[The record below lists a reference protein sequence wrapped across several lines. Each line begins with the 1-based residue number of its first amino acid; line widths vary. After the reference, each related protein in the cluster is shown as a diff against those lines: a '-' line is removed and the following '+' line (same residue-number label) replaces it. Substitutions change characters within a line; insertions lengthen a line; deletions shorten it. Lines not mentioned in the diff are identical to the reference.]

1 MLESPLRSIAYSNV
15 TDVIVLARNTVTNA
29 EASGVFCWNVATWEL
44 REAVNETAGWYADD
58 VDEFEKAGLNKIPGT
73 LVNAPMVARSP
84 VRFECEYYSTLR
96 LPGNPPMGTVD
107 VVIGKVVGIHI
118 DEAVLTEG
126 KIDLGKVMPIA
137 RCGYFE
143 YAVIRGDAIFEMI
156 IPGDPK
162 LLVGL
167 EGNAKQA
174 KEMNAEKD
182 GKKAIAAVA
191 QDRDGSD

>member
-1 MLESPLRSIAYSNV
+1 
-15 TDVIVLARNTVTNA
+15 
-29 EASGVFCWNVATWEL
+29 VATWEL

-58 VDEFEKAGLNKIPGT
+58 VDEFEKAGLEKIQGT

-84 VRFECEYYSTLR
+84 IRFECEYYSTLR

-107 VVIGKVVGIHI
+107 VVVGRVVGIHI

-126 KIDLGKVMPIA
+126 KIDIGKVMPIA

-162 LLVGL
+162 LLIGL

-174 KEMNAEKD
+174 KEMNGEKD
-182 GKKAIAAVA
+182 EKRAVAAVE

>member
-1 MLESPLRSIAYSNV
+1 V
-15 TDVIVLARNTVTNA
+15 
-29 EASGVFCWNVATWEL
+29 
-44 REAVNETAGWYADD
+44 ADD
-58 VDEFEKAGLNKIPGT
+58 VDEFEKAGLEKIQGT

-84 VRFECEYYSTLR
+84 IRFECEYYSTLR

-107 VVIGKVVGIHI
+107 VVVGRVVGIHI

-126 KIDLGKVMPIA
+126 KIDIGKVMPIA

-162 LLVGL
+162 LLIGL

-174 KEMNAEKD
+174 KEMNGEKD
-182 GKKAIAAVA
+182 EKRAVAAVE

>member
-1 MLESPLRSIAYSNV
+1 MQNITACIRRSNTSLYN
-15 TDVIVLARNTVTNA
+15 RNTVTNA
-29 EASGVFCWNVATWEL
+29 ESSGVFCWNIATWEL
-44 REAVNETAGWYADD
+44 REAVNQTAEWFTDD
-58 VDEFEKAGLNKIPGT
+58 VDEFEKAGLDKIPGT

-84 VRFECEYYSTLR
+84 IRFECEYYSTLR

-107 VVIGKVVGIHI
+107 VVIGKVIGIHI

-143 YAVIRGDAIFEMI
+143 YAVIRGDAVFEMI

-162 LLVGL
+162 ALVGL
-167 EGNAKQA
+167 EGNAKKA
-174 KEMNAEKD
+174 KEMNGEKD
-182 GKKAIAAVA
+182 GEKAMLAVG
-191 QDRDGSD
+191 QTKSD

>member
-1 MLESPLRSIAYSNV
+1 
-15 TDVIVLARNTVTNA
+15 VTNA

-44 REAVNETAGWYADD
+44 REAVNQTAAFYTDD
-58 VDEFEKAGLNKIPGT
+58 VDEFKEAGLEKIQGT

-84 VRFECEYYSTLR
+84 IRFECKYYSTLR

-107 VVIGKVVGIHI
+107 VVIGRVVGIHI

-143 YAVIRGDAIFEMI
+143 YAVIRSDAVFEMI

-162 LLVGL
+162 LLIGL

-174 KEMNAEKD
+174 KEIHAEQSE
-182 GKKAIAAVA
+182 KKVASVVA
-191 QDRDGSD
+191 QGKDGSD

>member
-1 MLESPLRSIAYSNV
+1 
-15 TDVIVLARNTVTNA
+15 
-29 EASGVFCWNVATWEL
+29 VFCWNVATWEL

-58 VDEFEKAGLNKIPGT
+58 VDEFEKAGLEKVQGT

-84 VRFECEYYSTLR
+84 IRFECEYYSTLR

-107 VVIGKVVGIHI
+107 VVVGRVVGIHI

-126 KIDLGKVMPIA
+126 KIDIGKVMPIA

-162 LLVGL
+162 LLIGL

-174 KEMNAEKD
+174 KEMNGEKD
-182 GKKAIAAVA
+182 EKKAVAAIA

>member
-1 MLESPLRSIAYSNV
+1 
-15 TDVIVLARNTVTNA
+15 VTNA
-29 EASGVFCWNVATWEL
+29 EASGMFCWNVATWEL
-44 REAVNETAGWYADD
+44 REAVNQTAAFYTDD
-58 VDEFEKAGLNKIPGT
+58 VDEFKEAGLEKIQGT
-73 LVNAPMVARSP
+73 LVNASMVARSP
-84 VRFECEYYSTLR
+84 IRFECEYYSTLR

-107 VVIGKVVGIHI
+107 VVIGRVVGIHI

-143 YAVIRGDAIFEMI
+143 YAVIRSDAVFEMI

-162 LLVGL
+162 LLIGL

-174 KEMNAEKD
+174 KEIHAEQSEKKVAAVVAQRKD
-182 GKKAIAAVA
+182 GG
-191 QDRDGSD
+191 D

>member
-1 MLESPLRSIAYSNV
+1 MIFRRTQNASDDRGL
-15 TDVIVLARNTVTNA
+15 TRNTVTNS

-58 VDEFEKAGLNKIPGT
+58 VDEFEKAGLEKIQGT

-84 VRFECEYYSTLR
+84 IRFECEYYSTLR

-107 VVIGKVVGIHI
+107 VVVGRVVGIHI

-126 KIDLGKVMPIA
+126 KIDIGKVMPIA

-162 LLVGL
+162 LLIGL

-174 KEMNAEKD
+174 KEMNGEKD
-182 GKKAIAAVA
+182 EKRAVAAVE

>member
-1 MLESPLRSIAYSNV
+1 
-15 TDVIVLARNTVTNA
+15 
-29 EASGVFCWNVATWEL
+29 VFCWNVATWEL

-58 VDEFEKAGLNKIPGT
+58 VDEFEKAGLEKIQGT

-84 VRFECEYYSTLR
+84 IRFECEYYSTLR

-107 VVIGKVVGIHI
+107 VVVGRVVGIHI

-126 KIDLGKVMPIA
+126 KIDIGKVMPIA

-162 LLVGL
+162 LLIGL

-174 KEMNAEKD
+174 KGLNGEKD
-182 GKKAIAAVA
+182 EKKAAAPVA

>member
-1 MLESPLRSIAYSNV
+1 
-15 TDVIVLARNTVTNA
+15 
-29 EASGVFCWNVATWEL
+29 VFCWNVATWEL
-44 REAVNETAGWYADD
+44 REAVNQTAAYYTDD
-58 VDEFEKAGLNKIPGT
+58 VDEFAEAGLEKIPGT

-84 VRFECEYYSTLR
+84 IRFECEYYTTLR

-107 VVIGKVVGIHI
+107 VVIGRVVGIHI
-118 DEAVLTEG
+118 DESVLTEG

-143 YAVIRGDAIFEMI
+143 YAVIRSDAVFEMI

-162 LLVGL
+162 LLIGL

-174 KEMNAEKD
+174 KEIRDEQSEKKADAAAVQEKD
-182 GKKAIAAVA
+182 G
-191 QDRDGSD
+191 SN

>member
-1 MLESPLRSIAYSNV
+1 MFSANQDMHNNRK
-15 TDVIVLARNTVTNA
+15 NTVTNA
-29 EASGVFCWNVATWEL
+29 EASGVFCWNIATWEL
-44 REAVNETAGWYADD
+44 REAVNTTAEWFTDE
-58 VDEFEKAGLNKIPGT
+58 VDEFERAGLEKVTGS
-73 LVNAPMVARSP
+73 LVNAPMVKRSP

-118 DEAVLTEG
+118 DEAVLTDG

-143 YAVIRGDAIFEMI
+143 YAVIRKDAVFEMV

-162 LLVGL
+162 LLIGL
-167 EGNAKQA
+167 EGNAKKA
-174 KEMNAEKD
+174 KEMSGESDEHKGRAT
-182 GKKAIAAVA
+182 IA
-191 QDRDGSD
+191 QERDGSD

>member
-1 MLESPLRSIAYSNV
+1 
-15 TDVIVLARNTVTNA
+15 
-29 EASGVFCWNVATWEL
+29 
-44 REAVNETAGWYADD
+44 
-58 VDEFEKAGLNKIPGT
+58 VDEFEKAGLEKIQGT

-84 VRFECEYYSTLR
+84 IRFECEYYSTLR

-107 VVIGKVVGIHI
+107 VVVGRVVGIHI

-126 KIDLGKVMPIA
+126 KIDIGKVMPIA

-162 LLVGL
+162 LLIGL

-174 KEMNAEKD
+174 KEMNGEKD
-182 GKKAIAAVA
+182 EKRAVAAVE
-191 QDRDGSD
+191 QDRDGGD

>member
-1 MLESPLRSIAYSNV
+1 MNATAEWF
-15 TDVIVLARNTVTNA
+15 TDA
-29 EASGVFCWNVATWEL
+29 
-44 REAVNETAGWYADD
+44 
-58 VDEFEKAGLNKIPGT
+58 VDEFEKAGLAKTPGK
-73 LVNAPMVARSP
+73 LVNCPMVAASP

-143 YAVIRGDAIFEMI
+143 YAVIRGDAVFEMV

-167 EGNAKQA
+167 EGNAKKAREMVGA
-174 KEMNAEKD
+174 KKD
-182 GKKAIAAVA
+182 EDVDGERAKAVIT
-191 QDRDGSD
+191 QERDGSD

>member
-1 MLESPLRSIAYSNV
+1 
-15 TDVIVLARNTVTNA
+15 
-29 EASGVFCWNVATWEL
+29 VFCWNVATWEL

-58 VDEFEKAGLNKIPGT
+58 VDEFEKAGLEKIQGT

-84 VRFECEYYSTLR
+84 IRFECEYYSTLR

-107 VVIGKVVGIHI
+107 VVVGRVVGIHI
-118 DEAVLTEG
+118 DEAVLTAG
-126 KIDLGKVMPIA
+126 KIDIGKVMPIA

-162 LLVGL
+162 LLIGIN
-167 EGNAKQA
+167 G
-174 KEMNAEKD
+174 EKD
-182 GKKAIAAVA
+182 EKKAVAAVA